1 MASQIS
7 EVAAIRGLGRI
18 LQGALSTATLVL
30 SWALG
35 GACLLLGAFTADG
48 WLRQRDRTRS
58 FLALSVVLL
67 CGCGVS
73 VAATMLTRD
82 QAAWSSD
89 LSFALFLASGWAF
102 FGFRAAME
110 RLAIAA
116 DVAVGAVV
124 LATIVLVSTAGISL
138 AGGQSTGQRLV
149 IVLFT
154 GVWLACVVEP
164 AIRLWAISASMPRVQ
179 RARLRSITIAYAGV
193 TVALFLS
200 IGTDVILGRDH
211 PEITVA
217 LPALAALPFFYVGF
231 EPPRWLLGFW
241 RQHEEGHFREAFT
254 DLVLYTPDRQRLAER
269 AVEWA
274 ARLVGADGAVI
285 ATEDGEV
292 LAVHGLDRAAGWK
305 LVSEMTGQ
313 AEARSV
319 TRNPSNSH
327 GVIRVVLEAQLSRGI
342 MAVTSG
348 PLTPLFGDDEA
359 VRLTQYATALAPALD
374 RVLLVER
381 MRRSSQL
388 LDLAYDAVT
397 TWNVRTQ
404 LITFWNKGAEELYG
418 WSSNEAIGRNPEELL
433 HSELPESR
441 DSVLAVL
448 RAEGRWEGEIIQ
460 TTRTGSRINVAVR
473 WALQKDGVGWPDAV
487 IEIGRDITAD
497 KVAAGEL
504 REARDV
510 AEQASQAK
518 SEYLSRMSHE
528 LRTPLT
534 AILGYSDLLEMRE
547 PRDDQTEAIAA
558 VQEASGHLLSL
569 VNDVLDIARIE
580 SGRESFSL
588 EPVALEAT
596 VEECVRLVAPSA
608 LSRHITI
615 TRSLGDCAADY
626 VLADRQRLVQALLNL
641 LSNAVKYSGK
651 EAHIIVEASR
661 DVETDVSA
669 GSRSEFIR
677 LGVRDTGP
685 GFTDDEKARLFQPFE
700 RLGAERTTVPGTGL
714 GLALT
719 RKLVQGMHGTI
730 GVESE
735 RGVGSTFWIRLG
747 RSPIAAPKPRV
758 RRSKPPV
765 APVVACERTVLYV
778 EDNLATIGLM
788 EEVFS
793 MRPQIHLLT
802 AMQGGLTLELAREH
816 HPDLIVLDLHLPD
829 IQGDVVLAQ
838 LRADP
843 RTAGIPVVMCSA
855 DATERRR
862 KQLIAA
868 GAHAYLTKPVKVQR
882 FLRML
887 DDVLNRIPVTP
898 A

>member
-1 MASQIS
+1 
-7 EVAAIRGLGRI
+7 
-18 LQGALSTATLVL
+18 VL

-35 GACLLLGAFTADG
+35 GACTLLGVLTVDG
-48 WLRQRDRTRS
+48 WLRQRDRTRA
-58 FLALSVVLL
+58 FLALSIVLL
-67 CGCGVS
+67 CACGIA
-73 VAATMLTRD
+73 VAATMLTGDRKT
-82 QAAWSSD
+82 WTSGVS
-89 LSFALFLASGWAF
+89 LTLFIASGWAF
-102 FGFRAAME
+102 FSFRATMI
-110 RLAIAA
+110 RLPFVVTAA
-116 DVAVGAVV
+116 VTAVV
-124 LATIVLVSTAGISL
+124 LATVVLVDMSGISL
-138 AGGQSTGQRLV
+138 AGAGTTPQKLA
-149 IVLFT
+149 VLALAF
-154 GVWLACVVEP
+154 VWLGCVVEP
-164 AIRLWAISASMPRVQ
+164 AVRMWGISTAMPRVQ

-193 TVALFLS
+193 IAALLLS
-200 IGTDVILGRDH
+200 IGTDLILGH
-211 PEITVA
+211 EHTEITVA
-217 LPALAALPFFYVGF
+217 LPAFAILPFFYVGF
-231 EPPRWLLGFW
+231 EPPRWLRGLW
-241 RQHEEGHFREAFT
+241 RQSEEEHFREAFT
-254 DLVLYTPDRQRLAER
+254 DLVLYSPDRQRLAER

-285 ATEDGEV
+285 ATDDGEV

-305 LVSEMTGQ
+305 LVSELTGYGGTR
-313 AEARSV
+313 AVTKNPTTSRS
-319 TRNPSNSH
+319 
-327 GVIRVVLEAQLSRGI
+327 VIRVVLEAQLSRGI

-348 PLTPLFGDDEA
+348 PLTPLFGSDEA
-359 VRLTQYATALAPALD
+359 VRLTQYGTALAPALD
-374 RVLLVER
+374 RVMLVER

-388 LDLAYDAVT
+388 LDLAYDSVT
-397 TWNVRTQ
+397 TWNVRNQ

-418 WSSNEAIGRNPEELL
+418 WGPNEAIGRDAGELL
-433 HSELPESR
+433 RSELPESR
-441 DSVLAVL
+441 AAILAIL
-448 RAEGRWEGEIIQ
+448 RDVGRWEGEIIQ
-460 TTRTGSRINVAVR
+460 TTKSGTRIHVAVR
-473 WALQKDGVGWPDAV
+473 WALQKDSVGWPDAV
-487 IEIGRDITAD
+487 IEIGRDVTDD
-497 KVAAGEL
+497 KVAAAEL
-504 REARDV
+504 RDARDV

-547 PRDDQTEAIAA
+547 PREDQTEAIAA

-588 EPVALEAT
+588 EPIPLEAT

-608 LSRHITI
+608 LSRHIKI
-615 TRSLGDCAADY
+615 TRSLGQCAGDY
-626 VLADRQRLVQALLNL
+626 VLADRQRLIQALLNL
-641 LSNAVKYSGK
+641 LSNAVKYSGSD
-651 EAHIIVEASR
+651 AHIFVEAVR
-661 DVETDVSA
+661 ERVA
-669 GSRSEFIR
+669 GLPSGAHAVVGQKGDFIR
-677 LGVRDTGP
+677 LAVRDTGP
-685 GFTDDEKARLFQPFE
+685 GFTDDEKGRLFQPFE

-719 RKLVQGMHGTI
+719 RKLVQAMHGTI
-730 GVESE
+730 GVDSE
-735 RGVGSTFWIRLG
+735 RGVGSTFWIRLA
-747 RSPIAAPKPRV
+747 RSPVAAPKPRI
-758 RRSKPPV
+758 RRKPPV
-765 APVVACERTVLYV
+765 VTPVVASERTVLYV

-816 HPDLIVLDLHLPD
+816 RPDLIVLDLHLPD
-829 IQGDVVLAQ
+829 IQGDEVLAQ

-868 GAHAYLTKPVKVQR
+868 GAHAYLTKPVKVQS

-887 DDVLNRIPVTP
+887 DEVLAGTPVIR

>member
-1 MASQIS
+1 M
-7 EVAAIRGLGRI
+7 
-18 LQGALSTATLVL
+18 STATVAL

-35 GACLLLGAFTADG
+35 GACILLGALTVEG
-48 WLRQRDRTRS
+48 WLRQRDRTRA
-58 FLALSVVLL
+58 FLALSIVLL
-67 CGCGVS
+67 CGCGVAL
-73 VAATMLTRD
+73 AATVLTRD
-82 QAAWSSD
+82 DAIWTSD
-89 LSFALFLASGWAF
+89 LSLTLFLASGWAF
-102 FGFRAAME
+102 YGFRAAMT
-110 RLAIAA
+110 RLPALVSVGLSAA
-116 DVAVGAVV
+116 VVATMVAVC
-124 LATIVLVSTAGISL
+124 ATGISL
-138 AGGQSTGQRLV
+138 TGGQSTTQHLV
-149 IVLFT
+149 VVGFAV
-154 GVWLACVVEP
+154 VWLGCVVEP
-164 AIRLWAISASMPRVQ
+164 AFRLWGISSAMPRVQ
-179 RARLRSITIAYAGV
+179 RARLRSITLAYGGV
-193 TVALFLS
+193 IVALVLS
-200 IGTDVILGRDH
+200 VGADVLFGRDR
-211 PEITVA
+211 PEITIA
-217 LPALAALPFFYVGF
+217 LPGLAVVPFFYVGF
-231 EPPRWLLGFW
+231 EPPRWLRGFW
-241 RQHEEGHFREAFT
+241 RQREEGHFREAFT
-254 DLVLYTPDRQRLAER
+254 DLVLYSPDRQRLAER

-285 ATEDGEV
+285 ATDDGEV

-305 LVSEMTGQ
+305 LVSEMT
-313 AEARSV
+313 EASGARL
-319 TRNPSNSH
+319 TSH
-327 GVIRVVLEAQLSRGI
+327 PTTSRGVIRVVLEAQLSRGV

-359 VRLTQYATALAPALD
+359 LRLAQYGTALAPALD

-397 TWNVRTQ
+397 TWNVGTQ

-418 WSSNEAIGRNPEELL
+418 WGSNEAIGRDAGELL
-433 HSELPESR
+433 RSELPEGR
-441 DSVLAVL
+441 DAILTVL
-448 RAEGRWEGEIIQ
+448 RAVGRWEGEVIQ
-460 TTRTGSRINVAVR
+460 TTKSGKRINVAVR
-473 WALQKDGVGWPDAV
+473 WALQKDNVGWPEAV
-487 IEIGRDITAD
+487 IEIGRDVTAD
-497 KVAAGEL
+497 KVAAAEL

-547 PRDDQTEAIAA
+547 PREDQTEAIAA

-580 SGRESFSL
+580 SGRETFSL
-588 EPVALEAT
+588 DPVALEAT

-608 LSRHITI
+608 LSRHIKI
-615 TRSLGDCAADY
+615 TRSLGACAADY

-641 LSNAVKYSGK
+641 LSNAVKYSGTD
-651 EAHIIVEASR
+651 AHIHVEATREGERGSN
-661 DVETDVSA
+661 
-669 GSRSEFIR
+669 GSRGDFIR
-677 LGVRDTGP
+677 LAVRDTGP

-719 RKLVQGMHGTI
+719 RKLVQGMNGTI
-730 GVESE
+730 GVDSE
-735 RGVGSTFWIRLG
+735 HGVGSTFWIRLN
-747 RSPIAAPKPRV
+747 RSAIAASKPRV
-758 RRSKPPV
+758 RRKPPV
-765 APVVACERTVLYV
+765 VTPLLTSQRTVLYV

-793 MRPQIHLLT
+793 MRPNIHLLT

-829 IQGDVVLAQ
+829 IQGDEVLAQ

-843 RTAGIPVVMCSA
+843 RTAAIPVVMCSA

-862 KQLIAA
+862 KQLLAA

-887 DDVLNRIPVTP
+887 DEVLSSTPVIP

>member
-1 MASQIS
+1 M
-7 EVAAIRGLGRI
+7 
-18 LQGALSTATLVL
+18 L

-35 GACLLLGAFTADG
+35 GACTLLGVLTVDG
-48 WLRQRDRTRS
+48 WLRQRDRTRA
-58 FLALSVVLL
+58 FLALSIVLL
-67 CGCGVS
+67 CGAGVG
-73 VAATMLTRD
+73 VTATMLTHDRATWTSGLVLTLFI
-82 QAAWSSD
+82 AA
-89 LSFALFLASGWAF
+89 GWAF
-102 FGFRAAME
+102 FGFRAAMT
-110 RLAIAA
+110 RLPVAFT
-116 DVAVGAVV
+116 VAVGG
-124 LATIVLVSTAGISL
+124 LAAATAVLVNVSGISL
-138 AGGQSTGQRLV
+138 AGADSTRQRVAVVVLV
-149 IVLFT
+149 V
-154 GVWLACVVEP
+154 VWLGCVVEP
-164 AIRLWAISASMPRVQ
+164 ALKLWAISSPMPQVQ

-193 TVALFLS
+193 IVALL
-200 IGTDVILGRDH
+200 GTIAADMILRRQH
-211 PEITVA
+211 PELTVA
-217 LPALAALPFFYVGF
+217 LPGLAILPFFYVGF
-231 EPPRWLLGFW
+231 EPPRWLRGLW
-241 RQHEEGHFREAFT
+241 RQREEEHFREAFT
-254 DLVLYTPDRQRLAER
+254 DLVLYSPDRQGLAER

-285 ATEDGEV
+285 ATDDGEV

-305 LVSEMTGQ
+305 LVSEMTGYGGTR
-313 AEARSV
+313 AVIRHPTTSRS
-319 TRNPSNSH
+319 
-327 GVIRVVLEAQLSRGI
+327 VIRVVLEAQLSRGI

-348 PLTPLFGDDEA
+348 PLTPLFGNDEA
-359 VRLTQYATALAPALD
+359 LRLTQYGTALAPALD

-381 MRRSSQL
+381 MRRSSEL

-397 TWNVRTQ
+397 TWDVRNQ

-418 WSSNEAIGRNPEELL
+418 WGPNEAIGRDPGELL
-433 HSELPESR
+433 QSELPEKR
-441 DSVLAVL
+441 EDIVTVL
-448 RAEGRWEGEIIQ
+448 RAVGRWEGEIIQ
-460 TTRTGSRINVAVR
+460 TTKAGKRIHVAVR
-473 WALQKDGVGWPDAV
+473 WALQKDSVGWPDAV
-487 IEIGRDITAD
+487 IEIGRDVTAD
-497 KVAAGEL
+497 KVAAAEL

-547 PRDDQTEAIAA
+547 PREDQTEAIAA

-580 SGRESFSL
+580 SGRESFAL

-615 TRSLGDCAADY
+615 TRSLGECAGDY
-626 VLADRQRLVQALLNL
+626 VLADRQRLVQSLLNL
-641 LSNAVKYSGK
+641 LSNAVKYSGN
-651 EAHIIVEASR
+651 EAHISVDAVRERVSG
-661 DVETDVSA
+661 ETANGNADA
-669 GSRSEFIR
+669 IPKGDFIR
-677 LGVRDTGP
+677 LAIRDTGP

-735 RGVGSTFWIRLG
+735 RGVGSTFWIRLT
-747 RSPIAAPKPRV
+747 RSPMGAPKPRV
-758 RRSKPPV
+758 RRKAPV
-765 APVVACERTVLYV
+765 ASPVIACERTVLYV

-829 IQGDVVLAQ
+829 IQGDEVLAQ
-838 LRADP
+838 LRGDP

-887 DDVLNRIPVTP
+887 DEVLASAPVVP

>member
-1 MASQIS
+1 MTRLS
-7 EVAAIRGLGRI
+7 AA
-18 LQGALSTATLVL
+18 
-30 SWALG
+30 
-35 GACLLLGAFTADG
+35 
-48 WLRQRDRTRS
+48 
-58 FLALSVVLL
+58 
-67 CGCGVS
+67 VS
-73 VAATMLTRD
+73 
-82 QAAWSSD
+82 
-89 LSFALFLASGWAF
+89 
-102 FGFRAAME
+102 
-110 RLAIAA
+110 
-116 DVAVGAVV
+116 VAVGAVV
-124 LATIVLVSTAGISL
+124 LTTIVLVSVAAISL
-138 AGGQSTGQRLV
+138 AGAASTPQRLA
-149 IVLFT
+149 VLLLAI
-154 GVWLACVVEP
+154 VWLGCVVEP
-164 AIRLWAISASMPRVQ
+164 ALRLWGRSTAMPRVQ
-179 RARLRSITIAYAGV
+179 RARLRSITLAYAGV
-193 TVALFLS
+193 IAALLLS
-200 IGTDVILGRDH
+200 IGADVILGREH
-211 PEITVA
+211 AEITVA
-217 LPALAALPFFYVGF
+217 LPALAVLPFFYVGF
-231 EPPRWLLGFW
+231 EPPRWLRGWW
-241 RQHEEGHFREAFT
+241 RQREEEHFREAFT
-254 DLVLYTPDRQRLAER
+254 DLVLYSPDRQRLAER

-285 ATEDGEV
+285 ATDDGEV

-305 LVSEMTGQ
+305 LVSEMTGYGGTR
-313 AEARSV
+313 AV
-319 TRNPSNSH
+319 TRHPTTSR
-327 GVIRVVLEAQLSRGI
+327 GVIQVVLEAQLSRGI

-359 VRLTQYATALAPALD
+359 LRLTQYGTALAPALD

-381 MRRSSQL
+381 MRRSAQV

-397 TWNVRTQ
+397 SWNVRTQ

-418 WSSNEAIGRNPEELL
+418 WSSNEAIGRDPAELL
-433 HSELPESR
+433 RSELPEGR
-441 DSVLAVL
+441 DVILTVL
-448 RAEGRWEGEIIQ
+448 RAVGRWEGEIIQ
-460 TTRTGSRINVAVR
+460 TTKAGNRIQVAVR
-473 WALQKDGVGWPDAV
+473 WALQKDSVGWPDAV
-487 IEIGRDITAD
+487 IEIGRDVTAD
-497 KVAAGEL
+497 KLAAAEL

-534 AILGYSDLLEMRE
+534 AILGYSDLLEIRE
-547 PRDDQTEAIAA
+547 PREDQTEAIAA

-580 SGRESFSL
+580 SGRETFSL
-588 EPVALEAT
+588 EPVPLEAT

-608 LSRHITI
+608 LSRHIKI
-615 TRSLGDCAADY
+615 TRSLGDCVGDY

-641 LSNAVKYSGK
+641 LSNAVKYSGN
-651 EAHIIVEASR
+651 EAHITVEAARES
-661 DVETDVSA
+661 DTDGRADSKPIA
-669 GSRSEFIR
+669 GSSGEFIR

-685 GFTDDEKARLFQPFE
+685 GFTDDDKARLFQPFE

-730 GVESE
+730 GVDSE
-735 RGVGSTFWIRLG
+735 RGVGSTFWIRLN
-747 RSPIAAPKPRV
+747 RSPAAAPKPRV
-758 RRSKPPV
+758 RRKPAV
-765 APVVACERTVLYV
+765 AVPMVDCERTVLYV

-829 IQGDVVLAQ
+829 IQGDEVLAQ

-843 RTAGIPVVMCSA
+843 RTAAIPVVMCSA

-887 DDVLNRIPVTP
+887 DELLSSIPVIP

>member
-1 MASQIS
+1 
-7 EVAAIRGLGRI
+7 
-18 LQGALSTATLVL
+18 VL
-30 SWALG
+30 SWVLG
-35 GACLLLGAFTADG
+35 GACILLGAFTLDG
-48 WLRQRDRTRS
+48 WVRQRDGTRAL
-58 FLALSVVLL
+58 LALSILTL
-67 CGCGVS
+67 CACGVAA
-73 VAATMLTRD
+73 AATMLTRG
-82 QAAWSSD
+82 QATWISD
-89 LSFALFLASGWAF
+89 LALSLLLVSGLAF
-102 FGFRAAME
+102 FAFRAAMT
-110 RLAIAA
+110 RLP
-116 DVAVGAVV
+116 VAVTASMGIAVI
-124 LATIVLVSTAGISL
+124 ATIVLVCVTGSPL
-138 AGGQSTGQRLV
+138 AGAQTARQHVVLLGVALV
-149 IVLFT
+149 WV
-154 GVWLACVVEP
+154 GCVAEP
-164 AIRLWAISASMPRVQ
+164 AIRLWGLSAAMPRVQ
-179 RARLRSITIAYAGV
+179 RARLLSITIAYAGIFA
-193 TVALFLS
+193 ALMLS
-200 IGTDVILGRDH
+200 VGVDVILGGTP
-211 PEITVA
+211 PEAAVA
-217 LPALAALPFFYVGF
+217 LPAIAALPFFYIGF
-231 EPPRWLLGFW
+231 EPPRWLRGIW
-241 RQHEEGHFREAFT
+241 RQREEGHFREAFT
-254 DLVLYTPDRQRLAER
+254 DLILYSPDRQRLAER

-285 ATEDGEV
+285 ATDDGEV
-292 LAVHGLDRAAGWK
+292 LAVHGIDRAAGWK
-305 LVSEMTGQ
+305 LVSEMTGYGGS
-313 AEARSV
+313 RSV
-319 TRNPSNSH
+319 TRNPITSR

-359 VRLTQYATALAPALD
+359 LRLAQYGAALAPALD

-418 WSSNEAIGRNPEELL
+418 WSTNEAIGRDPAELL

-441 DSVLAVL
+441 DAILGVL
-448 RAEGRWEGEIIQ
+448 RALGRWEGEIVQ
-460 TTRTGSRINVAVR
+460 TTKAGTRISVAVR
-473 WALQKDGVGWPDAV
+473 WALQKDNVGWPDAV
-487 IEIGRDITAD
+487 IEIGRDVTAD
-497 KVAAGEL
+497 KVAAAEL

-547 PRDDQTEAIAA
+547 PREDQTEAIAA

-580 SGRESFSL
+580 SGRETFAL

-608 LSRHITI
+608 LSRHIKI
-615 TRSLGDCAADY
+615 TRSLGECAADY
-626 VLADRQRLVQALLNL
+626 VLADHQRLVQALLNL
-641 LSNAVKYSGK
+641 LSNAVKYSGN
-651 EAHIIVEASR
+651 EAHIRVDAVREWGPTSGP
-661 DVETDVSA
+661 VSETAIAAD
-669 GSRSEFIR
+669 GEWIR
-677 LGVRDTGP
+677 LSVRDTGP

-735 RGVGSTFWIRLG
+735 RGVGSTFWIRLT
-747 RSPIAAPKPRV
+747 RSPVAALKPRV
-758 RRSKPPV
+758 RRKPEAP
-765 APVVACERTVLYV
+765 APVIACDRTVLYV

-829 IQGDVVLAQ
+829 IQGDDVLAQ

-843 RTAGIPVVMCSA
+843 RTANIPVVMCSA

-887 DDVLNRIPVTP
+887 DEVLTSIPVSP

>member
-1 MASQIS
+1 M
-7 EVAAIRGLGRI
+7 VGLNTG
-18 LQGALSTATLVL
+18 GALSTATLVL
-30 SWALG
+30 SWVLG
-35 GACLLLGAFTADG
+35 GACIVLGALTFEG
-48 WLRQRDRTRS
+48 WLRQRDGTRAL
-58 FLALSVVLL
+58 LALSIVLL
-67 CGCGVS
+67 CGCGVA
-73 VAATMLTRD
+73 VAATILTRD
-82 QAAWSSD
+82 QAIWTSD
-89 LSFALFLASGWAF
+89 LAVSLFLASGMAF
-102 FGFRAAME
+102 FAFRASMT
-110 RLAIAA
+110 RLA
-116 DVAVGAVV
+116 VGFTAVV
-124 LATIVLVSTAGISL
+124 CLAVLVTVVLVCIARIPLSGA
-138 AGGQSTGQRLV
+138 QSAPQRLV
-149 IVLFT
+149 AMVVAA
-154 GVWLACVVEP
+154 VWLGCVAEP
-164 AIRLWAISASMPRVQ
+164 AVRLWEISGAMPRVQ
-179 RARLRSITIAYAGV
+179 RARLRSITLAFAGV
-193 TVALFLS
+193 FLALVLP
-200 IGTDVILGRDH
+200 IGADLLFGAAH

-217 LPALAALPFFYVGF
+217 LPALVVIPFFYVGF
-231 EPPRWLLGFW
+231 EPPRWLRGIW
-241 RQHEEGHFREAFT
+241 RLREEGNFREAFT
-254 DLVLYTPDRQRLAER
+254 DLVLYSPDRQRLAER

-274 ARLVGADGAVI
+274 ARLVGGDGAVI
-285 ATEDGEV
+285 ATDDGEV
-292 LAVHGLDRAAGWK
+292 LAVYGIDRAAGWK
-305 LVSEMTGQ
+305 LVSEMTGYTRER
-313 AEARSV
+313 AVARHA
-319 TRNPSNSH
+319 TNSP

-359 VRLTQYATALAPALD
+359 VRLAQYGTALAPALD

-418 WSSNEAIGRNPEELL
+418 WGTHEAIGRDPSALL
-433 HSELPESR
+433 RSELPESPEAIL
-441 DSVLAVL
+441 SVL
-448 RAEGRWEGEIIQ
+448 RAVGRWEGEIVQ
-460 TTRTGSRINVAVR
+460 TTKSGNRISVAVR
-473 WALQKDGVGWPDAV
+473 WALQKDNVGWPDAI
-487 IEIGRDITAD
+487 IEIGRDVTAD
-497 KVAAGEL
+497 KVAAAEL

-547 PRDDQTEAIAA
+547 PREDQTEAIAA

-580 SGRESFSL
+580 SGRETFAL

-608 LSRHITI
+608 LSRHIKI
-615 TRSLGDCAADY
+615 TRSMEHCAGDY

-641 LSNAVKYSGK
+641 LSNAVKYSGN
-651 EAHIIVEASR
+651 EAHIFVEAAR
-661 DVETDVSA
+661 EWETVGSD
-669 GSRSEFIR
+669 GSRASKGGSSEFIR
-677 LGVRDTGP
+677 IAVRDTGP
-685 GFTDDEKARLFQPFE
+685 GFTQDEKARLFQPFE

-719 RKLVQGMHGTI
+719 RKLVQGMHGSI
-730 GVESE
+730 GVDSE
-735 RGVGSTFWIRLG
+735 PGVGSTFWIRLT
-747 RSPIAAPKPRV
+747 RSPVAASKPRV
-758 RRSKPPV
+758 RRRPP
-765 APVVACERTVLYV
+765 APVPMVDCERTVLYV

-829 IQGDVVLAQ
+829 IQGDEVLAQ

-862 KQLIAA
+862 KQLLAA

-887 DDVLNRIPVTP
+887 DEVLNSIPVIP

>member
-1 MASQIS
+1 
-7 EVAAIRGLGRI
+7 V
-18 LQGALSTATLVL
+18 STATLAL
-30 SWALG
+30 SLAVG
-35 GACLLLGAFTADG
+35 GACVLLGALTIEG
-48 WLRQRDRTRS
+48 WSRQRDQTRAY
-58 FLALSVVLL
+58 LALSIGLL
-67 CGCGVS
+67 CASGVA
-73 VAATMLTRD
+73 VAATLLTAER
-82 QAAWSSD
+82 SILTSD
-89 LSFALFLASGWAF
+89 LAIGAFLASGWAF
-102 FGFRAAME
+102 FAFRAAMTPIAP
-110 RLAIAA
+110 AITAA
-116 DVAVGAVV
+116 MSVVVAGA
-124 LATIVLVSTAGISL
+124 IVLVGIGGISL
-138 AGGQSTGQRLV
+138 TGAHSPQQRWV
-149 IVLFT
+149 VAVVAV
-154 GVWLACVVEP
+154 VWLACVVEP
-164 AIRLWAISASMPRVQ
+164 AYRLWHFSAAMPPVQ
-179 RARLRSITIAYAGV
+179 RARLRSITLAYVGVIAVLVIAIG
-193 TVALFLS
+193 ADLLF
-200 IGTDVILGRDH
+200 GNQH
-211 PEITVA
+211 PEWTIA
-217 LPALAALPFFYVGF
+217 LPTLAVLPFFYVGF
-231 EPPRWLLGFW
+231 EPPRWLLALW
-241 RQHEEGHFREAFT
+241 RQQEEGRFREAFN
-254 DLVLYTPDRQRLAER
+254 DLVLYAPDRQRLAER

-285 ATEDGEV
+285 ATDDGEV

-305 LVSEMTGQ
+305 LVSDMTGF
-313 AEARSV
+313 ARGGTLRATSAGS
-319 TRNPSNSH
+319 P
-327 GVIRVVLEAQLSRGI
+327 GVIRVVLEAQLSRGV

-359 VRLTQYATALAPALD
+359 LRLTQYGTALAPALD

-381 MRRSSQL
+381 MRRSAQL
-388 LDLAYDAVT
+388 LDLAYDSVT

-404 LITFWNKGAEELYG
+404 LITFWNKGAQELYG
-418 WSSNEAIGRNPEELL
+418 WSSNEAIGRDAAELL
-433 HSELPESR
+433 RSELPQNR
-441 DSVLAVL
+441 DDILAVL
-448 RAEGRWEGEIIQ
+448 RADGRWDGEIIQ
-460 TTRTGSRINVAVR
+460 TTKDGRRINVAAR
-473 WALQKDGVGWPDAV
+473 WALQKDTVGWPDAV
-487 IEIGRDITAD
+487 VEIGRDVTAE
-497 KVAAGEL
+497 KLAATEL

-547 PRDDQTEAIAA
+547 PREDQNEAIAA

-580 SGRESFSL
+580 SGRETFSL

-596 VEECVRLVAPSA
+596 VEDCVRLVAPSA
-608 LSRHITI
+608 LSHHIKI
-615 TRSLGDCAADY
+615 TRVLADCADAY

-641 LSNAVKYSGK
+641 LSNAVKYSGND
-651 EAHIIVEASR
+651 AHIFVEAVRESEAEGSGA
-661 DVETDVSA
+661 DGVSTPA
-669 GSRSEFIR
+669 RGDYVR
-677 LGVRDTGP
+677 LSVRDTGP
-685 GFTDDEKARLFQPFE
+685 GFGPEEKARLFQPFE

-719 RKLVQGMHGTI
+719 RKLVQAMDGTI

-735 RGVGSTFWIRLG
+735 QGAGSTFWIRLN
-747 RSPIAAPKPRV
+747 RSPVAASKPRA
-758 RRSKPPV
+758 RRKPPV
-765 APVVACERTVLYV
+765 APPIIAGQRTVLYV

-829 IQGDVVLAQ
+829 IQGDQVLAQ

-862 KQLIAA
+862 KELIAA

-887 DDVLNRIPVTP
+887 DDVLTSIPVVS

>member
-1 MASQIS
+1 MSA
-7 EVAAIRGLGRI
+7 
-18 LQGALSTATLVL
+18 TTLVL

-35 GACLLLGAFTADG
+35 GACTLLGAFTVDG
-48 WLRQRDRTRS
+48 WLRQRDRTRA
-58 FLALSVVLL
+58 FLALSIVLL
-67 CGCGVS
+67 CGCGVA
-73 VAATMLTRD
+73 VAATMLTRNR
-82 QAAWSSD
+82 AVWTSD
-89 LSFALFLASGWAF
+89 LSLTLFLASGWAF
-102 FGFRAAME
+102 FGFRAAMD
-110 RLAIAA
+110 RLHVVVSVAA
-116 DVAVGAVV
+116 GAVV
-124 LATIVLVSTAGISL
+124 LAAIALVSIAGVALS
-138 AGGQSTGQRLV
+138 GVQSTGQRLV
-149 IVLFT
+149 VVVLT
-154 GVWLACVVEP
+154 VVWLGCVVEP
-164 AIRLWAISASMPRVQ
+164 VVRLWRISAAMPRVQ
-179 RARLRSITIAYAGV
+179 RARLRAITLAFVGV
-193 TVALFLS
+193 GVALFLS
-200 IGTDVILGRDH
+200 IGTGAVLGSDH

-217 LPALAALPFFYVGF
+217 LPALAVLPLLYVGF
-231 EPPRWLLGFW
+231 GPPRWLLGFW
-241 RQHEEGHFREAFT
+241 RQREEGHFREAFT
-254 DLVLYTPDRQRLAER
+254 DLVLYSPDRQRLAER

-285 ATEDGEV
+285 ATDDGEV
-292 LAVHGLDRAAGWK
+292 LAVHGLDRTAGWK
-305 LVSEMTGQ
+305 LASEVTGQ
-313 AEARSV
+313 GEARSV
-319 TRNPSNSH
+319 TSH
-327 GVIRVVLEAQLSRGI
+327 PTNARGVIRVVLEAQLSRGM

-418 WSSNEAIGRNPEELL
+418 WTSDEAIGRNPGELL

-441 DSVLAVL
+441 DVILAVL
-448 RAEGRWEGEIIQ
+448 RAEGRWEGEVIQ
-460 TTRTGSRINVAVR
+460 TTRTGNRINVAVR

-487 IEIGRDITAD
+487 IEIGRDVTAD
-497 KVAAGEL
+497 KVAAADL

-580 SGRESFSL
+580 SGREAFSL

-608 LSRHITI
+608 LSRHIKI
-615 TRSLGDCAADY
+615 TRSLGDCAAEY

-651 EAHIIVEASR
+651 EAHIFVEASR
-661 DVETDVSA
+661 EPEADGPA
-669 GSRSEFIR
+669 GSNGSTSEFIR
-677 LGVRDTGP
+677 LAVRDTGP

-700 RLGAERTTVPGTGL
+700 RLGAERTPVPGTGL

-735 RGVGSTFWIRLG
+735 RGSGSAFWIRLS
-747 RSPIAAPKPRV
+747 RSPIAAPKPRI
-758 RRSKPPV
+758 RRK
-765 APVVACERTVLYV
+765 APVVPVVSCERTVLYV

-829 IQGDVVLAQ
+829 IQGDVVLEQ

-862 KQLIAA
+862 KELIAA
-868 GAHAYLTKPVKVQR
+868 GARAYLTKPMKVQR

-887 DDVLNRIPVTP
+887 DEVLNSIPVTP

>member
-1 MASQIS
+1 M
-7 EVAAIRGLGRI
+7 
-18 LQGALSTATLVL
+18 
-30 SWALG
+30 G
-35 GACLLLGAFTADG
+35 GACVLLGALTVEG
-48 WLRQRDRTRS
+48 WSRQRDQTRAY
-58 FLALSVVLL
+58 LALSIGLL
-67 CGCGVS
+67 CASGVA
-73 VAATMLTRD
+73 VAATLLTAER
-82 QAAWSSD
+82 SILTSD
-89 LSFALFLASGWAF
+89 LAIGTFLASGWAF
-102 FGFRAAME
+102 FAFRAAMT
-110 RLAIAA
+110 RIAPA
-116 DVAVGAVV
+116 VTAAMSAAVAGA
-124 LATIVLVSTAGISL
+124 IVLVGIAGTSLTGAHST
-138 AGGQSTGQRLV
+138 QQRWV
-149 IVLFT
+149 VAIVAL
-154 GVWLACVVEP
+154 VWLACVVEP
-164 AIRLWAISASMPRVQ
+164 AYRLWHFSAAMPPVQ
-179 RARLRSITIAYAGV
+179 RARLRSITLAYVGVIAV
-193 TVALFLS
+193 LVVA
-200 IGTDVILGRDH
+200 IGADLLLGNQH
-211 PEITVA
+211 PEWTIA
-217 LPALAALPFFYVGF
+217 LPTLAVLPFFYVGF
-231 EPPRWLLGFW
+231 EPPRWLRAFW
-241 RQHEEGHFREAFT
+241 RQQEEGRFREAFN
-254 DLVLYTPDRQRLAER
+254 DLVLYAPDRQRLAER

-285 ATEDGEV
+285 ATDDGEV
-292 LAVHGLDRAAGWK
+292 LAVHGLDRAEGWK
-305 LVSEMTGQ
+305 LVSDMTGF
-313 AEARSV
+313 ARGRNLGV
-319 TRNPSNSH
+319 TSASSP
-327 GVIRVVLEAQLSRGI
+327 GVIRVVLEAQLSRGV

-359 VRLTQYATALAPALD
+359 LRLTQYGTALAPALD

-381 MRRSSQL
+381 MRRSAQL
-388 LDLAYDAVT
+388 LDLAYDSVT

-404 LITFWNKGAEELYG
+404 LITFWNKGAQELYG
-418 WSSNEAIGRNPEELL
+418 WSSNEAIGRDAAELL
-433 HSELPESR
+433 RSELPQSR
-441 DSVLAVL
+441 DDILTVL
-448 RAEGRWEGEIIQ
+448 RADGRWDGEIIQ
-460 TTRTGSRINVAVR
+460 TTKDGRRINVAAR
-473 WALQKDGVGWPDAV
+473 WALQKDTVGWPDAV
-487 IEIGRDITAD
+487 VEIGRDVTAE
-497 KVAAGEL
+497 KLAATEL

-547 PRDDQTEAIAA
+547 PREDQTEAIAA

-588 EPVALEAT
+588 EPVALETT
-596 VEECVRLVAPSA
+596 VEDCVRLVAPSA
-608 LSRHITI
+608 LSHHIKI
-615 TRSLGDCAADY
+615 TRVLGDCADAY

-641 LSNAVKYSGK
+641 LSNAVKYSGND
-651 EAHIIVEASR
+651 AHIFVEAVRES
-661 DVETDVSA
+661 EA
-669 GSRSEFIR
+669 GGTAPDGGSTPARGDYVR
-677 LGVRDTGP
+677 LSVRDTGP
-685 GFTDDEKARLFQPFE
+685 GFGPDEKARLFQPFE

-719 RKLVQGMHGTI
+719 RKLVQAMDGTI

-735 RGVGSTFWIRLG
+735 QGAGSTFWIRLN
-747 RSPIAAPKPRV
+747 RSPAAASKPRARRKPPAAPPIITGQ
-758 RRSKPPV
+758 
-765 APVVACERTVLYV
+765 RTVLYV

-829 IQGDVVLAQ
+829 IQGDQVLAQ

-862 KQLIAA
+862 KELIAA
-868 GAHAYLTKPVKVQR
+868 GAYAYLTKPVKVQR

-887 DDVLNRIPVTP
+887 DDVLNSIPVIS

>member
-1 MASQIS
+1 M
-7 EVAAIRGLGRI
+7 I
-18 LQGALSTATLVL
+18 LQGALSTATLAL

-35 GACLLLGAFTADG
+35 GACILLGAVTVEG
-48 WLRQRDRTRS
+48 WLRQRDRTRAL
-58 FLALSVVLL
+58 LALSIVLL
-67 CGCGVS
+67 CGCGVAL
-73 VAATMLTRD
+73 AATMLTRD
-82 QAAWSSD
+82 REIWTSD
-89 LSFALFLASGWAF
+89 LSLTLFLASGWAF
-102 FGFRAAME
+102 FGFRAAMT
-110 RLAIAA
+110 RLPALAS
-116 DVAVGAVV
+116 VGLSAVV
-124 LATIVLVSTAGISL
+124 VATMVVVCLTGISL
-138 AGGQSTGQRLV
+138 NGGQTTTQHV
-149 IVLFT
+149 IVVGFAV
-154 GVWLACVVEP
+154 VWLGCVVEP
-164 AIRLWAISASMPRVQ
+164 AFRLWGISAAMPRVQ
-179 RARLRSITIAYAGV
+179 RARLRSITLAYGGV
-193 TVALFLS
+193 IVALVLS
-200 IGTDVILGRDH
+200 AGADLMFGRDR
-211 PEITVA
+211 PEITIA
-217 LPALAALPFFYVGF
+217 LPGLAVLPFFYVGF
-231 EPPRWLLGFW
+231 EPPRWLRGFW
-241 RQHEEGHFREAFT
+241 RQREEGHFREAFT
-254 DLVLYTPDRQRLAER
+254 DLVLYSPDRQRLAER

-285 ATEDGEV
+285 ATDDGEV

-305 LVSEMTGQ
+305 LVSEMTTTSG
-313 AEARSV
+313 ARL
-319 TRNPSNSH
+319 TSH
-327 GVIRVVLEAQLSRGI
+327 PTTSRGVIRVVLEAQLSRGV

-359 VRLTQYATALAPALD
+359 VRLAQYGTALAPALD

-418 WSSNEAIGRNPEELL
+418 WGSNEAIGRDAGELL

-441 DSVLAVL
+441 DEILAVL
-448 RAEGRWEGEIIQ
+448 RAVGRWEGEVVQ
-460 TTRTGSRINVAVR
+460 TTRSGARINVAVR
-473 WALQKDGVGWPDAV
+473 WALQKDSAGWPEEV
-487 IEIGRDITAD
+487 IEIGRDVTAD
-497 KVAAGEL
+497 KVAASEL

-547 PRDDQTEAIAA
+547 PREDQTEAIAA

-580 SGRESFSL
+580 SGRETFSL
-588 EPVALEAT
+588 DPIALEAT

-608 LSRHITI
+608 LSRHIKI
-615 TRSLGDCAADY
+615 TRSLGACAADY

-641 LSNAVKYSGK
+641 LSNAVKYSGTD
-651 EAHIIVEASR
+651 AHIHVEATR
-661 DVETDVSA
+661 EGDR
-669 GSRSEFIR
+669 GSNGDFIR
-677 LGVRDTGP
+677 LAVRDTGP

-700 RLGAERTTVPGTGL
+700 RLGAERTAVPGTGL

-735 RGVGSTFWIRLG
+735 HGVGSTFWIRLN

-758 RRSKPPV
+758 RRKPQ
-765 APVVACERTVLYV
+765 VVTPLLTSQRTVLYV

-793 MRPQIHLLT
+793 MRPNIHLLT

-829 IQGDVVLAQ
+829 IQGDEVLAQ

-843 RTAGIPVVMCSA
+843 RTAGTPVVMCSA
-855 DATERRR
+855 DATEHRR
-862 KQLIAA
+862 KQLLAA

-887 DDVLNRIPVTP
+887 DEVLSSTPVIP

>member
-1 MASQIS
+1 M
-7 EVAAIRGLGRI
+7 
-18 LQGALSTATLVL
+18 L

-35 GACLLLGAFTADG
+35 GACVLLGAFTVEG
-48 WLRQRDRTRS
+48 WLRQRDRTRA
-58 FLALSVVLL
+58 FLGLSIVLL
-67 CGCGVS
+67 CGCGVG
-73 VAATMLTRD
+73 VAATMLTGERV
-82 QAAWSSD
+82 ALSSQ
-89 LSFALFLASGWAF
+89 LSITLFLASGWAF
-102 FGFRAAME
+102 FAFRAAMT
-110 RLAIAA
+110 RLAASITAG
-116 DVAVGAVV
+116 VGAITA
-124 LATIVLVSTAGISL
+124 ATAALVLVTGISL
-138 AGGQSTGQRLV
+138 EGVSTIPQHLV
-149 IVLFT
+149 VLLLT
-154 GVWLACVVEP
+154 VVWLACVVEP
-164 AIRLWAISASMPRVQ
+164 TVRLWSISSAMPRVQ
-179 RARLRSITIAYAGV
+179 RARLRSIALAYACV
-193 TVALFLS
+193 VAALLLS
-200 IGTDVILGRDH
+200 IGAAFILGRDR

-217 LPALAALPFFYVGF
+217 LPALAVLLFFYIGF
-231 EPPRWLLGFW
+231 EPPRWLLGLW
-241 RQHEEGHFREAFT
+241 RQREEGYFREAFT
-254 DLVLYTPDRQRLAER
+254 DLVLYSPDRQRLAER

-285 ATEDGEV
+285 ATDDGEV

-305 LVSEMTGQ
+305 LVSEMTGYG
-313 AEARSV
+313 ETRSV
-319 TRNPSNSH
+319 TRHPTSSR

-348 PLTPLFGDDEA
+348 PLTPVFGDDEA
-359 VRLTQYATALAPALD
+359 LRLTQYGTALAPALD
-374 RVLLVER
+374 RVLLLER

-397 TWNVRTQ
+397 TWDVRTQ
-404 LITFWNKGAEELYG
+404 LITFWNRGAEELYG
-418 WSSNEAIGRNPEELL
+418 WSTNEAIGRDPGELL
-433 HSELPESR
+433 HAELPESR
-441 DSVLAVL
+441 EAILAVL
-448 RAEGRWEGEIIQ
+448 RDQGRWEGEIVQ
-460 TTRTGSRINVAVR
+460 TTKSGRRMNVAVR
-473 WALQKDGVGWPDAV
+473 WALQKDHVGWPDAV
-487 IEIGRDITAD
+487 IEIGRDVTAD
-497 KVAAGEL
+497 KITATEL

-608 LSRHITI
+608 LGRHIKI
-615 TRSLGDCAADY
+615 SRSLGDCAGDY
-626 VLADRQRLVQALLNL
+626 LLADRQRLVQALLNL

-651 EAHIIVEASR
+651 DAHIFVEAARER
-661 DVETDVSA
+661 DAGGTSDPAA
-669 GSRSEFIR
+669 GSGDGEYVRVS
-677 LGVRDTGP
+677 VRDTGP
-685 GFTDDEKARLFQPFE
+685 GFTEEEKARLFQPFE

-730 GVESE
+730 GVESR
-735 RGVGSTFWIRLG
+735 RGTGSTFWIRLN
-747 RSPIAAPKPRV
+747 RSPVAAPKPRI
-758 RRSKPPV
+758 RRKPPV
-765 APVVACERTVLYV
+765 PAPIIDCRRTVLYV

-793 MRPQIHLLT
+793 MRPQINLLT

-816 HPDLIVLDLHLPD
+816 HPDLIVLDLQLPD
-829 IQGDVVLAQ
+829 IQGDEVLAQ

-843 RTAGIPVVMCSA
+843 RTASIPVVMCSA

-868 GAHAYLTKPVKVQR
+868 GARAYLTKPVKVQR

-887 DDVLNRIPVTP
+887 DEVLTSIPVSP

>member
-1 MASQIS
+1 M
-7 EVAAIRGLGRI
+7 
-18 LQGALSTATLVL
+18 
-30 SWALG
+30 
-35 GACLLLGAFTADG
+35 
-48 WLRQRDRTRS
+48 
-58 FLALSVVLL
+58 
-67 CGCGVS
+67 
-73 VAATMLTRD
+73 
-82 QAAWSSD
+82 
-89 LSFALFLASGWAF
+89 
-102 FGFRAAME
+102 
-110 RLAIAA
+110 
-116 DVAVGAVV
+116 
-124 LATIVLVSTAGISL
+124 
-138 AGGQSTGQRLV
+138 
-149 IVLFT
+149 
-154 GVWLACVVEP
+154 
-164 AIRLWAISASMPRVQ
+164 
-179 RARLRSITIAYAGV
+179 
-193 TVALFLS
+193 
-200 IGTDVILGRDH
+200 
-211 PEITVA
+211 
-217 LPALAALPFFYVGF
+217 
-231 EPPRWLLGFW
+231 
-241 RQHEEGHFREAFT
+241 
-254 DLVLYTPDRQRLAER
+254 
-269 AVEWA
+269 
-274 ARLVGADGAVI
+274 
-285 ATEDGEV
+285 
-292 LAVHGLDRAAGWK
+292 
-305 LVSEMTGQ
+305 
-313 AEARSV
+313 
-319 TRNPSNSH
+319 
-327 GVIRVVLEAQLSRGI
+327 IRVVLEAQLSRGI

-359 VRLTQYATALAPALD
+359 IRLAQYGTALAPALD

-397 TWNVRTQ
+397 TWNVRTH
-404 LITFWNKGAEELYG
+404 LITYWNKGAEELYG
-418 WSSNEAIGRNPEELL
+418 WGTNEAIGRDPGELL
-433 HSELPESR
+433 RSELPESR
-441 DSVLAVL
+441 EEILTVL
-448 RAEGRWEGEIIQ
+448 RAVGRWEGEVIQ
-460 TTRTGSRINVAVR
+460 TTKDGRRIHVAVR
-473 WALQKDGVGWPDAV
+473 WALQRDSVGWPDAV
-487 IEIGRDITAD
+487 IEIGRDVTAD
-497 KVAAGEL
+497 KVAASEL

-547 PRDDQTEAIAA
+547 PREDQTEAIAA

-580 SGRESFSL
+580 SGRETFSL
-588 EPVALEAT
+588 DPVALEAT

-615 TRSLGDCAADY
+615 TRSLGECAGDH

-641 LSNAVKYSGK
+641 LSNAVKYSGN
-651 EAHIIVEASR
+651 EAHISVDAVRERVNGAASG
-661 DVETDVSA
+661 TDA
-669 GSRSEFIR
+669 ANIAKGDYIR
-677 LGVRDTGP
+677 LAVRDTGP
-685 GFTDDEKARLFQPFE
+685 GFTDEEKARLFQPFE

-730 GVESE
+730 GVDSE
-735 RGVGSTFWIRLG
+735 HGAGSTFWIRLT
-747 RSPIAAPKPRV
+747 RSPVAASKPRV
-758 RRSKPPV
+758 RRK
-765 APVVACERTVLYV
+765 APVEVPMVACERTVLYV

-829 IQGDVVLAQ
+829 IQGDEVLAQ

-868 GAHAYLTKPVKVQR
+868 GALAYLTKPVKVQR

-887 DDVLNRIPVTP
+887 DEVLSSTPVIP

>member
-1 MASQIS
+1 M
-7 EVAAIRGLGRI
+7 
-18 LQGALSTATLVL
+18 L

-35 GACLLLGAFTADG
+35 GACTLLGVLTVDG
-48 WLRQRDRTRS
+48 WLRQRDRTRA
-58 FLALSVVLL
+58 FLAVSIVLL
-67 CGCGVS
+67 CACGIAVT
-73 VAATMLTRD
+73 ATMLTGDRKT
-82 QAAWSSD
+82 WTSGVS
-89 LSFALFLASGWAF
+89 LTLFIASGWAF
-102 FGFRAAME
+102 FGFRAAMI
-110 RLAIAA
+110 RLPVVVTAA
-116 DVAVGAVV
+116 VTAVALATVV
-124 LATIVLVSTAGISL
+124 LVNVSGISL
-138 AGGQSTGQRLV
+138 AGASTTPQKLAVLV
-149 IVLFT
+149 LAV
-154 GVWLACVVEP
+154 VWLGCVVEP
-164 AIRLWAISASMPRVQ
+164 AIKMWGISTAMPRVQ
-179 RARLRSITIAYAGV
+179 RARLRSITIAYVGV
-193 TVALFLS
+193 IAALLLS
-200 IGTDVILGRDH
+200 IGADLILGH
-211 PEITVA
+211 EHTEITVA
-217 LPALAALPFFYVGF
+217 LPALAILPFFYVGF
-231 EPPRWLLGFW
+231 EPPRWLRGLW
-241 RQHEEGHFREAFT
+241 RQREEEHFREAFT
-254 DLVLYTPDRQRLAER
+254 DLVLYSPDRQRLAER

-285 ATEDGEV
+285 ATDDGEV

-305 LVSEMTGQ
+305 LVSEMTGYGGT
-313 AEARSV
+313 RTV
-319 TRNPSNSH
+319 TRHPTTSRS
-327 GVIRVVLEAQLSRGI
+327 VIRVVLEAQLSRGI

-348 PLTPLFGDDEA
+348 PLTPLFGSDEA
-359 VRLTQYATALAPALD
+359 VRLTQYGTALAPALD
-374 RVLLVER
+374 RVMLVER

-388 LDLAYDAVT
+388 LDLAYDSVT

-418 WSSNEAIGRNPEELL
+418 WGSNEAIGRDPGELL
-433 HSELPESR
+433 RSELPESR
-441 DSVLAVL
+441 DAILAVL
-448 RAEGRWEGEIIQ
+448 RAVGRWEGEIIQ
-460 TTRTGSRINVAVR
+460 TTKSGTRIHVAVR
-473 WALQKDGVGWPDAV
+473 WALQKDSVGWPDAV
-487 IEIGRDITAD
+487 IEIGRDVTAD
-497 KVAAGEL
+497 KVAAAEL
-504 REARDV
+504 RDARDV

-547 PRDDQTEAIAA
+547 PREDQTEAIAA

-580 SGRESFSL
+580 SGRESLLL
-588 EPVALEAT
+588 EPIPLEAT

-608 LSRHITI
+608 LSRHIKI
-615 TRSLGDCAADY
+615 TRSLGECAGDY
-626 VLADRQRLVQALLNL
+626 VLADRQRLIQALLNL
-641 LSNAVKYSGK
+641 LSNAVKYSGSD
-651 EAHIIVEASR
+651 AHIFVEAVR
-661 DVETDVSA
+661 ERIA
-669 GSRSEFIR
+669 GLSPGAQAVVGQKGDFIR
-677 LGVRDTGP
+677 LAVRDTGP
-685 GFTDDEKARLFQPFE
+685 GFTDDEKGRLFQPFE

-719 RKLVQGMHGTI
+719 RKLVQAMHGTI
-730 GVESE
+730 GVDSE
-735 RGVGSTFWIRLG
+735 RGVGSTFWIRLA
-747 RSPIAAPKPRV
+747 RSPVAAPKPRV
-758 RRSKPPV
+758 RRK
-765 APVVACERTVLYV
+765 APVVTPVVASERTVLYV

-816 HPDLIVLDLHLPD
+816 RPDLIVLDLHLPD
-829 IQGDVVLAQ
+829 IQGDEVLAQ

-887 DDVLNRIPVTP
+887 DEVLAGTPVIP